1 VTLAALLA
9 GCTPTVRLDTPEP
22 VKIDVAMKVDVYS
35 HEVKKDKDDG
45 SAALSPAER
54 RRNRMAE
61 VQTLK
66 NNRSIGEGNDGL
78 LHVRDLPSDPA
89 FAAYAQQ
96 VVQDENADRTALFT
110 TKAEESGKPLAAVRT
125 EFAAA
130 ARQSAFPGEWLQ
142 EESGAWIN
150 R

>member
-1 VTLAALLA
+1 MMLAALLA
-9 GCTPTVRLDTPEP
+9 SCAPTIRLDTPEP

-35 HEVKKDKDDG
+35 HEVKKDKQDG
-45 SAALSPAER
+45 TAALNPAER

-66 NNRSIGEGNDGL
+66 NNRYVGEGNDGL
-78 LHVRDLPSDPA
+78 LHVRELPTDPA
-89 FAAYAQQ
+89 YAAYAKE
-96 VVQDENADRTALFT
+96 VLEAENADRNALFT
-110 TKAEESGKPLAAVRT
+110 TKAEEAAKPQSAIRS

-142 EESGAWIN
+142 EDDGQWVK